1 MNFRQMQ
8 EDLISRLVSQDLI
21 HNITLVTSVE
31 VQNNILLTTQES
43 ERYKVY
49 YHIPYQISTVSY
61 IKERNNLRSNIE
73 GVGPF
78 VATFGINNTYL
89 QLCPSVAS

>member
-1 MNFRQMQ
+1 MQ

-43 ERYKVY
+43 ESSKSDLAKRSLSIL
-49 YHIPYQISTVSY
+49 HHDIQNLFEQSE
-61 IKERNNLRSNIE
+61 KEN
-73 GVGPF
+73 
-78 VATFGINNTYL
+78 
-89 QLCPSVAS
+89 